1 MGLKYLPTFTI
12 NLSHSCI
19 QILGKYSSPMDPLIY
34 AMQKQNLGLQT
45 TRRLKIRPTTKLN
58 EFDEVEGVES
68 RVHVILPYLEDH
80 PS

>member
-1 MGLKYLPTFTI
+1 
-12 NLSHSCI
+12 
-19 QILGKYSSPMDPLIY
+19 MDPLIY